1 MSHRTRATALHV
13 TSFVLVASL
22 GCDGYLALPLR
33 ERAFAPMAFSGPHA
47 ERLPQGGRSSRVE
60 VRLDPI
66 PALMSRPGEVAPAPG
81 WVVVGAPSVASAGAA
96 VAGWAFGRCDDA
108 AAAGAEPLPLTPGP
122 QHLCLAVR
130 WDATA
135 GAVEPLVVTVI
146 AEARATG
153 QRVTFIA
160 DALSQADAEA
170 GATR

>member
-1 MSHRTRATALHV
+1 MSHRTRATALRAI
-13 TSFVLVASL
+13 SFVLVASL

-33 ERAFAPMAFSGPHA
+33 ERAFAPMAFSGPPA

-66 PALMSRPGEVAPAPG
+66 PSLMSRPGEVAPAPG
-81 WVVVGAPSVASAGAA
+81 WVVVGAPTVASAGAA
-96 VAGWAFGRCDDA
+96 VAGWAFGRCDE
-108 AAAGAEPLPLTPGP
+108 AAAGSEPLPLTPGP

-135 GAVEPLVVTVI
+135 GAVEPLVVTVV

-160 DALSQADAEA
+160 DALSQAAAEA